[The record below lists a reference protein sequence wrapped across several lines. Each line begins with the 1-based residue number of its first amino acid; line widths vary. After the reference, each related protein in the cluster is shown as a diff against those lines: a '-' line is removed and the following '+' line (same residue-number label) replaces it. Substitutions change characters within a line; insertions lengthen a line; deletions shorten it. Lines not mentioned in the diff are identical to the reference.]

1 MPFASVEVFCSYAEQ
16 DASFLEQLEDHL
28 SVLRRSGT
36 IVTWHRRKVIAGS
49 DWEHELDHH
58 LQTAPLIL
66 LLISP
71 DFLASD
77 YQYGMELQ
85 RAMQRHQANE
95 ARVIPIVV
103 RPCDWKG
110 APFEKLQIVPRNEIP
125 LTLWRNRDAGFT
137 EVAKEIRIAL
147 EAIPTLTVSTSSTA
161 FPRIWQIPY
170 PRNPVFTGREDLLQ
184 TLANVF
190 RTDHLAVLSQPQTQA
205 ISGLGG
211 IGKTQLAVEYAY
223 RAAHRYQAVF
233 WVSAVTQET
242 LQAGYT
248 ALAEALNLPEKDEQ
262 DQSLMLQ
269 AVRRWLQTHTNWL
282 LILDNADDL
291 SLVVP
296 FLPPM
301 YGGHILLTTRA
312 QSIGRFAAWIEVD
325 TLALDVG
332 ALLLLRRTGLVA
344 SDASLEVASPSDLNI
359 ARAITE
365 ELGGLPLALDQA
377 GAYIEET
384 ECSLANYQYLYREQR
399 TELLR
404 SRRGLVDDHPESV
417 ATTWALS
424 FEHVERRSPAAA
436 DLLRLCAF
444 LAADA
449 IPEELLTEAAEEL
462 GDILA
467 PVAADAYLR
476 DQAISVLR
484 AYSLVVRDPQAQ
496 TLTVHRL
503 VQAVL
508 RDSMP
513 AETQQAWMR
522 RVVLA
527 VNAAFPHGAFE
538 SWSACERLLP
548 HSLVCATWIEQAR
561 ITTAKAA
568 HLLFQTGLYL
578 DERARYVEAELLYQ
592 RALSIREQSLGPEH
606 PDVAALLNNL
616 ASSYRAQGK
625 HAEAELLYQ
634 RALHIRE
641 QSQESESSDVAYPL
655 TNLATLYLEQGKYT
669 EAEPLY
675 QRALRIREQSQGPE
689 HPDVA
694 YPLNG
699 LANLYSEQ
707 GRYEEAEL
715 LYQRALSI
723 REQSLGPEHPD
734 VADSLN
740 GLATLYREQ
749 GKYEEAESLYQRA
762 LRIREQ
768 SLGPEYPSVADSLNG
783 LAIQYKE
790 QGKYEEAEPLYQRAL
805 RIKGQ
810 SLGLEHPDVADS
822 LNGLAEL
829 YREQGR
835 YAEAEPLYQRAL
847 RICEQSQESESSDVA
862 YPLNNLANLYYSQ
875 GRYAEAEPLYQR
887 ALRICEQSLGSEH
900 PDVVASL
907 NGLAALCRGQGKYAE
922 AEPLYQ
928 RALRICEQSLW
939 PEHPDVA
946 DLLNNLAI
954 LYGEQGKYTEAEQLY
969 QRALRIREQRLGSEH
984 PDVVD
989 LLNNLALL
997 YYSQGRYEE
1006 AEPLYQRALRI
1017 CEQSLGPEHPDVA
1030 DSLNGL
1036 ANLYSEQDRY
1046 EEAELLYQRALRIRE
1061 QRLGPE
1067 HPSTQ
1072 AVRKHYTTLLQ
1083 SKRLDT
1089 KQGRWKWVLGFFSR

>member
-606 PDVAALLNNL
+606 PDVADSLNNLANLYDSQGKYAEAELLYQRALSIREQSLGPEHPDVAALLNNL

-723 REQSLGPEHPD
+723 REQSLGP
-734 VADSLN
+734 
-740 GLATLYREQ
+740 
-749 GKYEEAESLYQRA
+749 
-762 LRIREQ
+762 
-768 SLGPEYPSVADSLNG
+768 
-783 LAIQYKE
+783 
-790 QGKYEEAEPLYQRAL
+790 
-805 RIKGQ
+805 
-810 SLGLEHPDVADS
+810 EHPDVADS